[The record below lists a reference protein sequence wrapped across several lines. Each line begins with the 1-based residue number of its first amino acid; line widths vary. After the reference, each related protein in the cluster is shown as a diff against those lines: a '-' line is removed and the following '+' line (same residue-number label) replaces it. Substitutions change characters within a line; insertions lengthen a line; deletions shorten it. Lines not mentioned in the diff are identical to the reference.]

1 MRTRVCAGVRVR
13 ECVRA
18 RARAGVLEEV
28 GSVPRGL
35 VALSKAPVVAQ
46 APFETPMTKAY
57 G

>member
-13 ECVRA
+13 ECVCVRT

-35 VALSKAPVVAQ
+35 VALSKAPVRR
-46 APFETPMTKAY
+46 PSPL
-57 G
+57 